1 MSLFIKK
8 KTFSKNMF
16 SKHALFWQ
24 ASQLKAYQNNSK
36 FNLTFFD
43 KQVSPS
49 SSLFWAVLHQGA
61 VPYGSPQ
68 DNWIYH
74 KTSVGSLVSVKHITF

>member
-1 MSLFIKK
+1 
-8 KTFSKNMF
+8 MF

-36 FNLTFFD
+36 FNLAFFD

-61 VPYGSPQ
+61 VSYGFPQ
-68 DNWIYH
+68 DNGIYH
-74 KTSVGSLVSVKHITF
+74 KTSVGSLVSVKHTTF

>member
-1 MSLFIKK
+1 
-8 KTFSKNMF
+8 MF

-24 ASQLKAYQNNSK
+24 ASQLKSYQNNPK

>member
-1 MSLFIKK
+1 
-8 KTFSKNMF
+8 MF

-24 ASQLKAYQNNSK
+24 ASQLKSYQNNSK

-49 SSLFWAVLHQGA
+49 SLLFWAVLHQGA